1 MNAKEQPLI
10 SVIAPVYNVK
20 KYLPEFLDS
29 MLAQTYQNFE
39 LLLVDDGSTDAGLE
53 VLQCYAAQDARLRIF
68 CKENGGVTSAR
79 NFGLEQA
86 KGEYIGFADPDD
98 AMLPQYLARL
108 YAALT
113 QQDTSMAVC
122 GFREVW
128 GAQMAQALS
137 AFVPEQPV
145 YTITTANYAYGK
157 TGSCSQCWRA
167 LYHREVLQ
175 QVRFDTALSVG
186 EDTVFFLQAFL
197 QAGRFAY
204 LPEPL
209 YLYRQREDSAY
220 KQPFSMRQYS
230 EVLAWEQIQE
240 LVREQAEPF
249 RNSAEGLLLSAYARI
264 YYRMHDAG
272 VEPQLQKQLIRKA
285 HSHRK
290 AYHFMPVRN
299 RAEKV
304 RVFTLLYCP
313 HLGAKVWKLVRWVK
327 SALVIR

>member
-1 MNAKEQPLI
+1 
-10 SVIAPVYNVK
+10 
-20 KYLPEFLDS
+20 
-29 MLAQTYQNFE
+29 
-39 LLLVDDGSTDAGLE
+39 
-53 VLQCYAAQDARLRIF
+53 
-68 CKENGGVTSAR
+68 
-79 NFGLEQA
+79 
-86 KGEYIGFADPDD
+86 
-98 AMLPQYLARL
+98 
-108 YAALT
+108 
-113 QQDTSMAVC
+113 MAVC

-128 GAQMAQALS
+128 DVQMAQALS

-145 YTITTANYAYGK
+145 CTITTANYAYGK

-167 LYHREVLQ
+167 LYRREVLQ
-175 QVRFDTALSVG
+175 RVRFDTALSVG

-209 YLYRQREDSAY
+209 YLYRQRENSAY

-290 AYHFMPVRN
+290 AYRFMPVRN

-313 HLGAKVWKLVRWVK
+313 HLGARVWKLVRWVK
-327 SALVIR
+327 GLKN

>member
-1 MNAKEQPLI
+1 MNTEKSPLI
-10 SVIAPVYNVK
+10 SVIVPVYKVE
-20 KYLPEFLDS
+20 KYLPACLDS
-29 MLAQTYQNFE
+29 LLAQTYRNFE
-39 LLLVDDGSTDAGLE
+39 LIVVNDGSPDGCW
-53 VLQCYAAQDARLRIF
+53 QIMQRYAAQDARVRIF
-68 CKENGGVTSAR
+68 RKENGGVSSAR
-79 NFGLEQA
+79 NFGLDVA
-86 KGEYIGFADPDD
+86 RGEYIGFVDPDD
-98 AMLPQYLARL
+98 AILPQYLARL
-108 YAALT
+108 YAALAE
-113 QQDTSMAVC
+113 QDAPMAVC
-122 GFREVW
+122 GFRGV
-128 GAQMAQALS
+128 GDVQMAQALS

-145 YTITTANYAYGK
+145 STITTANYAYGEM
-157 TGSCSQCWRA
+157 GIQCWCA

-175 QVRFDTALSVG
+175 QVRFDTALSIG

-197 QAGRFAY
+197 QSGRFAY
-204 LPEPL
+204 LSEPL

-249 RNSAEGLLLSAYARI
+249 RNSAEGMLLRIYARI

-290 AYHFMPVRN
+290 AYRFMPVWN

-304 RVFTLLYCP
+304 RVFMLLHCP
-313 HLGAKVWKLVRWVK
+313 YLGAKVWKLLWWVK
-327 SALVIR
+327 SVLGIR

>member
-1 MNAKEQPLI
+1 MNIEEQPLI
-10 SVIAPVYNVK
+10 SVIVPVYK
-20 KYLPEFLDS
+20 AEKYLPECLDS
-29 MLAQTYQNFE
+29 LLAQTYQNFE
-39 LLLVDDGSTDAGLE
+39 LLFVDDGSPDRCWE
-53 VLQCYAAQDARLRIF
+53 ILQQYAARDARVRIF
-68 CKENGGVTSAR
+68 RKENGGVSSAR
-79 NFGLEQA
+79 NFGLRQA
-86 KGEYIGFADPDD
+86 RGEYIGFVDPDD
-98 AMLPQYLARL
+98 AMLPQYLTRL

-128 GAQMAQALS
+128 DVQMAQALS

-145 YTITTANYAYGK
+145 CTITTANYAYGK
-157 TGSCSQCWRA
+157 IGSCSQCWRA
-167 LYHREVLQ
+167 LYHRKVLQ

-204 LPEPL
+204 LSEPL

-220 KQPFSMRQYS
+220 KKAFSMRQYS

-249 RNSAEGLLLSAYARI
+249 RSSAEGLLLSAYARI

-313 HLGAKVWKLVRWVK
+313 YLGAMAWKLVRWVK
-327 SALVIR
+327 SALGIR